1 MKSHPSQV
9 AYHYQQSLVTGS
21 GALFLALMGW
31 ICLSGMMLSQRQVP
45 KLLATSAGLT
55 CFVAASPLLRSHRRG
70 QALLQD
76 VDDISH
82 DSWQTSLWQS
92 LQDAAKLVDW
102 NTDTPASLGLFD
114 IATLTDPNGCT
125 CAAIVGESGSG
136 KSMLCQMLIAT
147 QFPNSSVKVY
157 DTDAAPDEWG
167 NLTVIGRKGDT
178 SAIVAAMQQDLALL
192 QQRTEQRGDGR
203 SIQTEEIRV
212 IEEFPTIAADLED
225 KNNPATNWLK
235 RLVRRG
241 RKYRMK
247 VFLVSQEW
255 NVEAL
260 RIGGE
265 GELRKAFTVFYLG
278 SSALDAIKKEPD
290 KAKRQMLKQAIS
302 QQQRPCLVAHRGQL
316 FAYFIPELSPVQAR
330 FNDGSDSVPVLPGS
344 DAVKALNR
352 LYSSS
357 PSHPELLEP
366 GDQFRLLPDEM
377 KRIRIAELRTQGLNQ
392 TQIIFVLWGVRK
404 GGSQAY
410 KNAVAELKRLSG

>member
-9 AYHYQQSLVTGS
+9 AYHYQQSLTALS
-21 GALFLALMGW
+21 GAVLLSLIGWGCVSWMSFVQNQAL
-31 ICLSGMMLSQRQVP
+31 
-45 KLLATSAGLT
+45 KLTAASTGLV
-55 CFVAASPLLRSHRRG
+55 CFVGASPLLRSHRRG